1 MIDPGKFTRRQQNE
15 AIFHDQW
22 AEQIKV
28 ENINLQAAFN
38 SPTATENQYILKQF
52 GPILNKKILDLG
64 CGMGDASIYFAL
76 QGAQVTAVD
85 ISAGMIDVTRRL
97 AERHGVS
104 DRVNAIQMPA
114 ETLLFPDQ
122 TFDMVYGNGVLHH
135 VDITKTIG
143 EVHRA
148 IKPGAKA
155 CFIEPLSYNPMIW
168 IYRYMARAVRS
179 EDEHP
184 LSIADI
190 KTITRTGSG
199 NGSGVNWKTASHKEF
214 HMCTLLIMVWFLI
227 GEGIHP
233 SKERYWKRF
242 VEQGHRYEKA
252 FRRLKAV
259 DRFSHRTI
267 PPTRWLSWN
276 TVIFLEKQ

>member
-1 MIDPGKFTRRQQNE
+1 M
-15 AIFHDQW
+15 FHDQW
-22 AEQIKV
+22 AEQIQV
-28 ENINLQAAFN
+28 ENINLQAAFK
-38 SPTATENQYILKQF
+38 SPTATENQYILSKF
-52 GPILNKKILDLG
+52 GPLQNKRILDLG
-64 CGMGDASIYFAL
+64 CGMGDAAIYFAL

-85 ISAGMIDVTRRL
+85 ISAGMIDVTHRL
-97 AERHGVS
+97 AERH
-104 DRVNAIQMPA
+104 RVTERVTAIQMPA
-114 ETLLFPDQ
+114 ERLLFPDQ
-122 TFDMVYGNGVLHH
+122 TFDLVYGNGVLHH
-135 VDITKTIG
+135 VDIAKTIS
-143 EVHRA
+143 EVHRVTKA
-148 IKPGAKA
+148 GAKA

-190 KTITRTGSG
+190 KTITRTGSE
-199 NGSGVNWKTASHKEF
+199 NGSGVCWKTASHTEF

-252 FRRLKAV
+252 FRRLNAF

-276 TVIFLEKQ
+276 TVVFLEKQ